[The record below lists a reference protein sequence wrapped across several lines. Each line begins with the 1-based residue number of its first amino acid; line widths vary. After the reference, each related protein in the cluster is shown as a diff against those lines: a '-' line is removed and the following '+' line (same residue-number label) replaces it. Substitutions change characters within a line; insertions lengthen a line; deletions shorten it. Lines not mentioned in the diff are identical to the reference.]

1 MLRITLKPT
10 GGLLVDDKKIYL
22 KEINGKMLVLVDQ
35 NKNQYSLCL
44 GETLLFNNARIEFSE
59 RLGQSVNF
67 LIDGPAK
74 ILRIDPVGK
83 MLREKLVNVL
93 QNLAEYRSTKDER
106 LVDVAINNLR
116 EILNEG

>member
-74 ILRIDPVGK
+74 VMRIDPIGK
-83 MLREKLVNVL
+83 LLKERLVNIL
-93 QNLAEYRSTKDER
+93 QSLAEFRSTKDER
-106 LVDVAINNLR
+106 LIDSAINSLR
-116 EILNEG
+116 EMLNRE